1 MASGLGPAPRGPMIL
16 EVSRCTFGYR
26 RGVHVLDNLSLAFER
41 GCTVLLGPNG
51 AGKSTLLG
59 IAATAINPVSGQ
71 VSLHGLIPDSAKS
84 RKKYRRRVGWLPQ
97 QVRPVAGLKLREQ
110 VAYAGWLKGMSRRA
124 AWDAAAPA
132 LDRVGLG
139 GLGERTGRQLSGGQ
153 LRRLGIAQTLVHGAR
168 VVLMDE
174 PTAGLD
180 PHQRGVFR
188 DLIGELAQ
196 TTSFVVSTHQ
206 TEDLAEIFDAV
217 VILDQGVV
225 PFQGPVSEFLA
236 TAPAN
241 AAPGRLAEAAY
252 AGYVRGEV

>member
-1 MASGLGPAPRGPMIL
+1 MTL
-16 EVSRCTFGYR
+16 EISRCTYGYR
-26 RGVHVLDNLSLAFER
+26 RGVHVLDELSLTFGR

-59 IAATAINPVSGQ
+59 VAATAIEPDSGR
-71 VSLHGLIPDSAKS
+71 VSLRGLVPDSAKS
-84 RKKYRRRVGWLPQ
+84 RKKYRSRVGWLPQ
-97 QVRPVAGLKLREQ
+97 QVKPVAGLKLREQ

-132 LDRVGLG
+132 LDRVGLA
-139 GLGERTGRQLSGGQ
+139 GLGARTGRQLSGGQ

-188 DLIGELAQ
+188 DLIGELAG

-206 TEDLAEIFDAV
+206 TEDLAEIFDSVVVLDRGAV
-217 VILDQGVV
+217 R
-225 PFQGPVSEFLA
+225 FQGPVDAFLA
-236 TAPAN
+236 TAPPGV
-241 AAPGRLAEAAY
+241 APGRLAEAAY
-252 AGYVRGEV
+252 AGFVRGEA